1 MAQHVSS
8 LDVPE
13 VVGIAIILIGFS
25 TLGLFLL
32 RTKSVRYFCL
42 SLNAAIALAVSVTE
56 PPPIAKI

>member
-32 RTKSVRYFCL
+32 RTKSVRYSCL
-42 SLNAAIALAVSVTE
+42 SLKAAIALAVSVTE